1 MPRRVWRQR
10 SKWRILRAVENP
22 NGRYAAF
29 TQRMMDVVLAGPG
42 HTPSELRRAVLGR
55 AARLAGARGGA
66 PAPAPFGTY
75 VDKIAQHAYKVSD
88 ADVTA
93 LQQAGSSD
101 DVLFEVTVAA
111 ALGAALGRLERGMA
125 ALRGEEPD

>member
-1 MPRRVWRQR
+1 M
-10 SKWRILRAVENP
+10 
-22 NGRYAAF
+22 RYEAF
-29 TQRMMDVVLAGPG
+29 TQRITDAVLAGPG
-42 HTPSELRRAVLGR
+42 HTPSELRRAVLAR

-66 PAPAPFGTY
+66 PAPAPFANY
-75 VDKIAQHAYKVSD
+75 VDKVAQHAYKVTD
-88 ADVTA
+88 ADVTG
-93 LQQAGSSD
+93 LQQAGNSD